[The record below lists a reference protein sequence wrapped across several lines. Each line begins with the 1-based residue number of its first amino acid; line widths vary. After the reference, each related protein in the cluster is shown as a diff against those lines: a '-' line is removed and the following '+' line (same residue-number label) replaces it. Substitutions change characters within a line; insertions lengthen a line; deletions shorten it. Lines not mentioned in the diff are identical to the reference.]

1 MSTETQAVEQ
11 STSEPTNSA
20 QIVEAQETPEVA
32 QQEGEAKDGS
42 SEAEKGVSD
51 AEKAMRRLQRRI
63 DKLTA
68 KNGATQAERDMY
80 RTELE
85 TLRQQASQP
94 AEDGVDN
101 LHEMVQVKARE
112 LAAQTIAQREI
123 TGKVRDVLKSG
134 EKLDGF
140 DDAVNSVD
148 SEIPLMDDRK
158 RPTPFLMAVLEAEA
172 PAKLLHYL
180 GKNPEL
186 VEDLSDLTPTQIARR
201 LVKIE
206 AAMDEATKPKKSSAP
221 TPLKALNASGVGK
234 SSPSSAADIVEELR
248 ALRR

>member
-1 MSTETQAVEQ
+1 MSTETQVAEQ
-11 STSEPTNSA
+11 SASEPTTSE
-20 QIVEAQETPEVA
+20 QIVDAQENPEVA
-32 QQEGEAKDGS
+32 QQEGEAKEGS
-42 SEAEKGVSD
+42 GEAEKGVSD
-51 AEKAMRRLQRRI
+51 AEKAVRRLQRRI

-80 RTELE
+80 RAELE

-94 AEDGVDN
+94 AEEGMEN
-101 LHEMVQVKARE
+101 LQEMVQVKARE

-123 TGKVRDVLKSG
+123 TAKVRDVLKTG

-140 DDAVNSVD
+140 DDAVNAVD

-158 RPTPFLMAVLEAEA
+158 RPTPFLMAVLESEA

-180 GKNPEL
+180 GKNPEM

-206 AAMDEATKPKKSSAP
+206 AAMDEATKPKKSHAP
-221 TPLKALNASGVGK
+221 TPLKALNTSGVGK
-234 SSPSSAADIVEELR
+234 SSPSSAAEVMEELR